1 MSIGRKLYNRNAW
14 WSVAILCAILLASL
28 VPIAWMAVSAFKVD
42 SEINSIPPTLLPRS
56 LTFENFAQLFS
67 QFGFATLTINSII
80 VSVVVV
86 TLSLVIGGSAAYGL
100 SRYRFPGSGL
110 LLTCILLLRM
120 ITPASLILPLYLLM
134 DSLRLANT
142 LAAVAIGITVLNLP
156 LVVWL
161 LKPFFDAMPKEVEEA
176 ALIDGLGPTG
186 VWWRIAVP
194 MAGSGFKTVALFSFV
209 AAWTDLLIPL
219 TMSTRV
225 DGWTLPAGIMQ
236 MQTGFKIYWGAL
248 MAGGLYLTIPT
259 FLIAFVGQKYLV
271 QGVRAS
277 S

>member
-56 LTFENFAQLFS
+56 FTFENFAQLFS
-67 QFGFATLTINSII
+67 QFGFATLTINSVI
-80 VSVVVV
+80 VSAVVV

-271 QGVRAS
+271 QGVRS
-277 S
+277 ST